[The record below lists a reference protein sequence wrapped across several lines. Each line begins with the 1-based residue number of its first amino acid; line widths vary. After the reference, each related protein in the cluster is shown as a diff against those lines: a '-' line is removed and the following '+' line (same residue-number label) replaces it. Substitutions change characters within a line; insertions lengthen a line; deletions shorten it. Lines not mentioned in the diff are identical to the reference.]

1 LWKGETLA
9 KIVISFNLFSISLSD
24 SLSNS
29 SPEITPL
36 LFSPISLE
44 IASAVSGLSPVIIMT
59 FMPAV

>member
-1 LWKGETLA
+1 MWKGETLA

-36 LFSPISLE
+36 LFNPISLE
-44 IASAVSGLSPVIIMT
+44 IALAVSGLSPVIIMT